1 MADRYLQMRVAY
13 LMQLIIVVY
22 MSLVIR
28 HLCIIPEF
36 VRNIYH
42 RKQKRGPTCLASIGE
57 KLSRHMSIA
66 MSVLVDFQEAQCFFV
81 ISVQVA
87 VLLAFGKFNVL
98 RASSLAQLQT
108 NYTDSVWISALTSTS
123 VTYGLWA
130 LHRSKLDSAY
140 IHIWSMVCIILSG
153 ITVYRGIPEEPS
165 LYGIDWADRLPRL
178 DKCGHHPPPLIYCS
192 DLYEPGSYP
201 GSRRSDPAGADSLS
215 LYFAIC
221 GILGIQK
228 IASYVPSEHRFWAI
242 FTRFSHAIQ
251 SKVPPRTCPFL
262 ASCLRVL
269 VEIYFFLAIAVLLGV
284 GMGGNLYNYQSEPGK
299 PDNWSFGQIIAVT
312 IWVPVIIKYL
322 YWAVCKWTTPL
333 SSVSYLLLISIG
345 SSRYK
350 PIFRDAPFRTL
361 LYRPRQIQLQS
372 AA

>member
-1 MADRYLQMRVAY
+1 
-13 LMQLIIVVY
+13 MQFIIVVY
-22 MSLVIR
+22 ISLVIR
-28 HLCIIPEF
+28 HLYIIPKF
-36 VRNIYH
+36 VRCICR
-42 RKQKRGPTCLASIGE
+42 RKQKRDPTRRAPIEE
-57 KLSRHMSIA
+57 KLSRHISVAMSI
-66 MSVLVDFQEAQCFFV
+66 LVDFQEAQCFFV

-87 VLLAFGKFNVL
+87 VLLAFFGKFNVL

-108 NYTDSVWISALTSTS
+108 NYTDSVWISGLTSTS

-140 IHIWSMVCIILSG
+140 IHIWSTVCIILSG
-153 ITVYRGIPEEPS
+153 ITLSRRIPEEPS
-165 LYGIDWADRLPRL
+165 LYGIDWVDSLPRL
-178 DKCGHHPPPLIYCS
+178 DKCGNHPPPLIYCS

-201 GSRRSDPAGADSLS
+201 GSRRSDPAGPDTLS

-228 IASYVPSEHRFWAI
+228 IASYVPSEHRFWATFI
-242 FTRFSHAIQ
+242 RFSHSIQ
-251 SKVPPRTCPFL
+251 SKVPSRTFPFL
-262 ASCLRVL
+262 ATCLRVL
-269 VEIYFFLAIAVLLGV
+269 VEIYFLLTIAVLLLA
-284 GMGGNLYNYQSEPGK
+284 GMGGILYNYQSEPGK
-299 PDNWSFGQIIAVT
+299 SDNWSFGQIIAVT

-372 AA
+372 AT